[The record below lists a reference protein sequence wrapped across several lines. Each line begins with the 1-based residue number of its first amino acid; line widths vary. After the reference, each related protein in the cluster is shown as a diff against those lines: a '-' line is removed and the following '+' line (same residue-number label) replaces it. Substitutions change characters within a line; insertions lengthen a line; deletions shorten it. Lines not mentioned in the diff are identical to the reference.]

1 MLLRNVDEALQFV
14 AENDV
19 KFIRLTF
26 CDIFGNQKNIS
37 IMPNELPRAFASG
50 MPFEASA
57 VKGFMSE
64 QVAEEAAKMPAELLL
79 FPDYTTLAF
88 LPWRPSSGR
97 VIRIFCDICYPDG
110 RPFPGDGRFML
121 RQTMQRLEKARL
133 SCRLG
138 TECEFYLLELNDD
151 GTVSRRPQDRAGYLD
166 VAPLDRGEDVRRQIC
181 LYLEEMDIKPQQSY
195 HERGPGQ
202 NEIDFQAAEP
212 LRAADDL
219 VSFKS
224 VVKTV
229 ANYNGLYASM
239 LPKLFAEQYGCGL
252 HVHFSLC
259 RDGRSILAPNILQS
273 DLVGQHFIAG
283 ILRRIREITLFL
295 NPLTNSYARFGSF
308 EAPAYISWSDKSRF
322 QLISFPLAGDNSV
335 HMELRSPDACL
346 NPYLAFALLLNAGL
360 EGVEQ
365 RLLLAEPQHTEN
377 QGADLPEVVLEPE
390 RLLLI
395 SAEKGQKAL
404 IQLLNVSQPGLQ
416 ISLAVSGAD
425 ARRIL
430 LAQDFD
436 FVLINAPLLD
446 ENGQDLAGLAAGRNS
461 GGVLLLLKSERLS
474 LVQPRLEEQGIIV
487 LPKPL
492 NRAALT
498 EAVALVR
505 IMNRRLRRL
514 RAVNLRQR
522 QKLEELRLVS
532 RAKCL
537 LIANCGFSEEQAHD
551 SIEKTA
557 MNRRI
562 TKLQLAEDIVKKY
575 SKA

>member
-1 MLLRNVDEALQFV
+1 
-14 AENDV
+14 
-19 KFIRLTF
+19 
-26 CDIFGNQKNIS
+26 
-37 IMPNELPRAFASG
+37 
-50 MPFEASA
+50 
-57 VKGFMSE
+57 MS
-64 QVAEEAAKMPAELLL
+64 
-79 FPDYTTLAF
+79 
-88 LPWRPSSGR
+88 
-97 VIRIFCDICYPDG
+97 
-110 RPFPGDGRFML
+110 
-121 RQTMQRLEKARL
+121 
-133 SCRLG
+133 
-138 TECEFYLLELNDD
+138 
-151 GTVSRRPQDRAGYLD
+151 
-166 VAPLDRGEDVRRQIC
+166 
-181 LYLEEMDIKPQQSY
+181 
-195 HERGPGQ
+195 
-202 NEIDFQAAEP
+202 
-212 LRAADDL
+212 
-219 VSFKS
+219 
-224 VVKTV
+224 
-229 ANYNGLYASM
+229 
-239 LPKLFAEQYGCGL
+239 
-252 HVHFSLC
+252 
-259 RDGRSILAPNILQS
+259 
-273 DLVGQHFIAG
+273 
-283 ILRRIREITLFL
+283 
-295 NPLTNSYARFGSF
+295 
-308 EAPAYISWSDKSRF
+308 
-322 QLISFPLAGDNSV
+322 
-335 HMELRSPDACL
+335 
-346 NPYLAFALLLNAGL
+346 
-360 EGVEQ
+360 
-365 RLLLAEPQHTEN
+365 
-377 QGADLPEVVLEPE
+377 EVVLEPE

-498 EAVALVR
+498 EAVA
-505 IMNRRLRRL
+505 RRLRRL
-514 RAVNLRQR
+514 RADNLRQR

>member
-1 MLLRNVDEALQFV
+1 
-14 AENDV
+14 
-19 KFIRLTF
+19 
-26 CDIFGNQKNIS
+26 
-37 IMPNELPRAFASG
+37 
-50 MPFEASA
+50 
-57 VKGFMSE
+57 MS
-64 QVAEEAAKMPAELLL
+64 
-79 FPDYTTLAF
+79 
-88 LPWRPSSGR
+88 
-97 VIRIFCDICYPDG
+97 
-110 RPFPGDGRFML
+110 
-121 RQTMQRLEKARL
+121 
-133 SCRLG
+133 
-138 TECEFYLLELNDD
+138 
-151 GTVSRRPQDRAGYLD
+151 
-166 VAPLDRGEDVRRQIC
+166 
-181 LYLEEMDIKPQQSY
+181 
-195 HERGPGQ
+195 
-202 NEIDFQAAEP
+202 
-212 LRAADDL
+212 
-219 VSFKS
+219 
-224 VVKTV
+224 
-229 ANYNGLYASM
+229 
-239 LPKLFAEQYGCGL
+239 
-252 HVHFSLC
+252 
-259 RDGRSILAPNILQS
+259 
-273 DLVGQHFIAG
+273 
-283 ILRRIREITLFL
+283 
-295 NPLTNSYARFGSF
+295 
-308 EAPAYISWSDKSRF
+308 
-322 QLISFPLAGDNSV
+322 
-335 HMELRSPDACL
+335 
-346 NPYLAFALLLNAGL
+346 
-360 EGVEQ
+360 
-365 RLLLAEPQHTEN
+365 
-377 QGADLPEVVLEPE
+377 EVVLEPE

-425 ARRIL
+425 ARHIL

-514 RAVNLRQR
+514 RADNLRQR

>member
-1 MLLRNVDEALQFV
+1 
-14 AENDV
+14 
-19 KFIRLTF
+19 
-26 CDIFGNQKNIS
+26 
-37 IMPNELPRAFASG
+37 
-50 MPFEASA
+50 
-57 VKGFMSE
+57 MS
-64 QVAEEAAKMPAELLL
+64 
-79 FPDYTTLAF
+79 
-88 LPWRPSSGR
+88 
-97 VIRIFCDICYPDG
+97 
-110 RPFPGDGRFML
+110 
-121 RQTMQRLEKARL
+121 
-133 SCRLG
+133 
-138 TECEFYLLELNDD
+138 
-151 GTVSRRPQDRAGYLD
+151 
-166 VAPLDRGEDVRRQIC
+166 
-181 LYLEEMDIKPQQSY
+181 
-195 HERGPGQ
+195 
-202 NEIDFQAAEP
+202 
-212 LRAADDL
+212 
-219 VSFKS
+219 
-224 VVKTV
+224 
-229 ANYNGLYASM
+229 
-239 LPKLFAEQYGCGL
+239 
-252 HVHFSLC
+252 
-259 RDGRSILAPNILQS
+259 
-273 DLVGQHFIAG
+273 
-283 ILRRIREITLFL
+283 
-295 NPLTNSYARFGSF
+295 
-308 EAPAYISWSDKSRF
+308 
-322 QLISFPLAGDNSV
+322 
-335 HMELRSPDACL
+335 
-346 NPYLAFALLLNAGL
+346 
-360 EGVEQ
+360 
-365 RLLLAEPQHTEN
+365 
-377 QGADLPEVVLEPE
+377 EVVLEPE

-487 LPKPL
+487 LP
-492 NRAALT
+492 LT

-514 RAVNLRQR
+514 RADNLRQR